1 MATTLNT
8 TPLLQQS
15 DSENEGELQIT
26 DSTVDNRPLFK
37 PSEPR
42 DKYYAAFFIFYLL
55 GVVTLLPWNFYVT
68 ANDYWMYK
76 FRNIS
81 DNSSINAAKK
91 TPLQAEF
98 TSYLNLASSLPNL
111 IFVVLNTAI
120 SHRISVKKRIIVS
133 LSFLQVFMIVTLM
146 FVNID
151 TDEWQQLFFGLTLVC
166 VVLLSV
172 CSAIFC
178 GSIFGL
184 VGKFSPLYITA
195 VTGGQALGGIFAAI
209 AQIVA
214 LSIGASSTHTA
225 LVYFIIGNLT
235 ITISIVSYVVLE
247 KTIFFKHHLS
257 QNIQVEM
264 NDLMSSQEIS
274 YKVILR
280 KIWCYGFVVFL
291 TFLFTLAV
299 YPGITVLVES
309 EGKGRNSKWND
320 VYFVPTIAY
329 LLFSVGDYLGRI
341 IAGRVMKP
349 RSVTVL
355 VIISVFRFIFIPLI
369 LLCNVQPR
377 HHTAVVFD
385 QDYQYILILLLFA
398 LSNGYLTNITTIF
411 VTK

>member
-1 MATTLNT
+1 M
-8 TPLLQQS
+8 
-15 DSENEGELQIT
+15 
-26 DSTVDNRPLFK
+26 
-37 PSEPR
+37 PSVPHL
-42 DKYYAAFFIFYLL
+42 DIAL
-55 GVVTLLPWNFYVT
+55 
-68 ANDYWMYK
+68 DMYWMYK
-76 FRNIS
+76 FRNAS
-81 DNSSINAAKK
+81 DNSSITAAKR
-91 TPLQAEF
+91 TPLQTEF

-120 SHRISVKKRIIVS
+120 SHRISVKKRIIWS
-133 LSFLQVFMIVTLM
+133 LLFLQVFMIITLL

-166 VVLLSV
+166 VILLAV
-172 CSAIFC
+172 CSAVFS

-184 VGKFSPLYITA
+184 VGKFSPIYITA

-209 AQIVA
+209 AQIAA

-235 ITISIVSYVVLE
+235 ITLSIVSYVILE
-247 KTIFFKHHLS
+247 KMVFFKYYTS
-257 QNIQVEM
+257 NPDIQVEM

-274 YKVILR
+274 YKIILR
-280 KIWCYGFVVFL
+280 KMWCYGLVVFL

-309 EGKGRNSKWND
+309 EGKGRGSKWND
-320 VYFVPTIAY
+320 VYFVPTVAY

-341 IAGRVMKP
+341 IAGRIMKP
-349 RSVTVL
+349 RNITIL
-355 VIISVFRFIFIPLI
+355 VIISIARFIFIPLI

-377 HHTAVVFD
+377 RYTAVVFD

-398 LSNGYLTNITTIF
+398 LSNGYLTNISTIF
-411 VTK
+411 VTKVVEDHEKEIASSAITIFLVLGLTVGSALSLVIVRLI